1 MLLLTLIIGVLLNTM
16 GYIPPGNINLTVAQ
30 LTINKGMR
38 QALYFIL
45 SFSIVEV
52 FFTFG
57 MMRFARW
64 VMSDIDVNDSVSEL
78 KLGTYVDTFM
88 ILLFLVMGIITWVNR
103 KKAPKTRADD
113 NRSRKWSV
121 FYGALLGVLNPVQIP
136 FWLFFG
142 NYIILHEWIQTDY
155 LSLIVFSLGSGV
167 GSALAL
173 YGYAHFAK
181 YIQEKFTLSSYLINR
196 SIAIFLFSLALY
208 LTVKQSGIYLHW
220 WGY

>member
-1 MLLLTLIIGVLLNTM
+1 MLLLTFLIGIFLNAI

-30 LTINKGMR
+30 ITINKGVR

-45 SFSIVEV
+45 SFSCVEV

-64 VMSDIDVNDSVSEL
+64 ISSDVSLDSNISEVR
-78 KLGTYVDTFM
+78 LGTYVDVFM
-88 ILLFLVMGIITWVNR
+88 IMLFVVVGTITWVNR
-103 KKAPKTRADD
+103 KKVPKTKAEV
-113 NRSRKWSV
+113 NRSRKGSV
-121 FYGALLGVLNPVQIP
+121 FYGVLLGVLNPVQIP

-142 NYIILHEWIQTDY
+142 NYVILHDWIQTNY
-155 LSLIVFSLGSGV
+155 LSLVIFSIGSGL

-181 YIQEKFTLSSYLINR
+181 YIQEKFALSSHIINR
-196 SIAIFLFSLALY
+196 AIALFLFALALY
-208 LTVKQSGIYLHW
+208 LVIKQVVIYL
-220 WGY
+220 G

>member
-1 MLLLTLIIGVLLNTM
+1 MLLLTFLIGIILNAI

-45 SFSIVEV
+45 SFSCVEV

-64 VMSDIDVNDSVSEL
+64 ISSDVSLDSNISEVR
-78 KLGTYVDTFM
+78 LGTYVDAFM
-88 ILLFLVMGIITWVNR
+88 IVLFIVMGTITWVNR
-103 KKAPKTRADD
+103 KKMPKTKAED
-113 NRSRKWSV
+113 NRSRKGSV
-121 FYGALLGVLNPVQIP
+121 FYGVLLGVLNPVQIP

-142 NYIILHEWIQTDY
+142 NYVILHDWIQTNY
-155 LSLIVFSLGSGV
+155 LSLVIFSIGSGL

-181 YIQEKFTLSSYLINR
+181 YIQEKFALSSHIINR
-196 SIAIFLFSLALY
+196 AIALFLFALALY
-208 LTVKQSGIYLHW
+208 LVIKQ
-220 WGY
+220 

>member
-1 MLLLTLIIGVLLNTM
+1 MLFLTLIIGILLNAM

-45 SFSIVEV
+45 SFSCVEV

-64 VMSDIDVNDSVSEL
+64 VSSDVNLDSNISEVR
-78 KLGTYVDTFM
+78 LGTYVDAFM
-88 ILLFLVMGIITWVNR
+88 ILLFVVMGTITWINR
-103 KKAPKTRADD
+103 KKLPKTKTED
-113 NRSRKWSV
+113 NRSRKGSV
-121 FYGALLGVLNPVQIP
+121 FYGMLLGVLNPVQIP

-142 NYIILHEWIQTDY
+142 NYVILHEWIHTNY
-155 LSLIVFSLGSGV
+155 LSLIIFSIGSGL

-181 YIQEKFTLSSYLINR
+181 YIQEKFALSSHLINK
-196 SIAIFLFSLALY
+196 SIALFLYALALY
-208 LTVKQSGIYLHW
+208 LIIKQTIIYF
-220 WGY
+220 G

>member
-1 MLLLTLIIGVLLNTM
+1 
-16 GYIPPGNINLTVAQ
+16 
-30 LTINKGMR
+30 MR

-64 VMSDIDVNDSVSEL
+64 MSSDVSIDANISDVR
-78 KLGTYVDTFM
+78 LGTYVDGFM
-88 ILLFLVMGIITWVNR
+88 IMLFIVMGTITWVNR
-103 KKAPKTRADD
+103 KKVPKTRAED
-113 NRSRKWSV
+113 NRSKKGSV
-121 FYGALLGVLNPVQIP
+121 FYGMLLGVLNPVQIP

-142 NYIILHEWIQTDY
+142 NYVILHEWIRTDY
-155 LSLIVFSLGSGV
+155 LSLIIFSIGSGL

-181 YIQEKFTLSSYLINR
+181 YIQEKFALSSHIINR
-196 SIAIFLFSLALY
+196 SIALFLWALALY
-208 LTVKQSGIYLHW
+208 LLIKQTVIYI
-220 WGY
+220 G

>member
-1 MLLLTLIIGVLLNTM
+1 MLFLTFIIGILLNAM

-45 SFSIVEV
+45 AFSCVEV

-64 VMSDIDVNDSVSEL
+64 VSSDVNLDSNISEVR
-78 KLGTYVDTFM
+78 LGTYVDAFM
-88 ILLFLVMGIITWVNR
+88 IMLFVVMGTITWVNR
-103 KKAPKTRADD
+103 KKVPKTKAED
-113 NRSRKWSV
+113 NRSKRGSV
-121 FYGALLGVLNPVQIP
+121 FYGMLLGVLNPVQIP

-142 NYIILHEWIQTDY
+142 NYVILHEWIRTDY
-155 LSLIVFSLGSGV
+155 LSLVIFSLGSGI

-181 YIQEKFTLSSYLINR
+181 YIQEKFALSSHLINK
-196 SIAIFLFSLALY
+196 SIAIFLYILALY
-208 LTVKQSGIYLHW
+208 LVIKQVVIYLR
-220 WGY
+220 

>member
-1 MLLLTLIIGVLLNTM
+1 MLLLTFLIGIILNAM

-45 SFSIVEV
+45 SFAIVEV

-64 VMSDIDVNDSVSEL
+64 ISSDVNLDSNISEVR
-78 KLGTYVDTFM
+78 LGTYVDLFM
-88 ILLFLVMGIITWVNR
+88 IMLFVIMGTITWINR
-103 KKAPKTRADD
+103 KKLPKTRPED
-113 NRSRKWSV
+113 NRSKRGSV
-121 FYGALLGVLNPVQIP
+121 FYGMLLGVLNPVQIP

-142 NYIILHEWIQTDY
+142 NYVILHDWIKTDY
-155 LSLIVFSLGSGV
+155 LSLVIFSFGSGI

-181 YIQEKFTLSSYLINR
+181 YIQEKFALSSHIINR
-196 SIAIFLFSLALY
+196 SIALFLYALALY
-208 LTVKQSGIYLHW
+208 LIIKQTIIYI
-220 WGY
+220 G

>member
-1 MLLLTLIIGVLLNTM
+1 MLLLTFIIGVFLNAM

-45 SFSIVEV
+45 SFSCVEV

-64 VMSDIDVNDSVSEL
+64 VTSDVSLDSNISEVRV
-78 KLGTYVDTFM
+78 GTYVDAFM
-88 ILLFLVMGIITWVNR
+88 IMLFIVMGTITWINR
-103 KKAPKTRADD
+103 KKVPKTKAED
-113 NRSRKWSV
+113 NRSRRGSV
-121 FYGALLGVLNPVQIP
+121 FYGMLLGVLNPVQIP

-142 NYIILHEWIQTDY
+142 NYVILHDWIETNY
-155 LSLIVFSLGSGV
+155 LSLVIFSIGSGLGS
-167 GSALAL
+167 AIAL

-181 YIQEKFTLSSYLINR
+181 YIQEKFALSSHIINR
-196 SIAIFLFSLALY
+196 AIAIFLFGLALY
-208 LTVKQSGIYLHW
+208 LIIKQAVIYLW
-220 WGY
+220 

>member
-1 MLLLTLIIGVLLNTM
+1 MLLLTLIIGILLNAM

-45 SFSIVEV
+45 AFSCVEV

-64 VMSDIDVNDSVSEL
+64 VSSDVNIDANISDVR
-78 KLGTYVDTFM
+78 LGTYVDAFM
-88 ILLFLVMGIITWVNR
+88 IILFVVMGTITWINR
-103 KKAPKTRADD
+103 KKVPKTKAED
-113 NRSRKWSV
+113 NRSKKGSV
-121 FYGALLGVLNPVQIP
+121 FYGMLLGVLNPVQIP

-142 NYIILHEWIQTDY
+142 NYVILHEWIKTDY
-155 LSLIVFSLGSGV
+155 LSLIIFSLGSGM

-181 YIQEKFTLSSYLINR
+181 YIQEKFALSSHLINK
-196 SIAIFLFSLALY
+196 SIAIFLYVLALY
-208 LTVKQSGIYLHW
+208 LIIKQVVVYLR
-220 WGY
+220 

>member
-1 MLLLTLIIGVLLNTM
+1 MLLLTFIIGIVLNAM

-64 VMSDIDVNDSVSEL
+64 ISSDVNLDSNISEVR
-78 KLGTYVDTFM
+78 LGTYVDLFM
-88 ILLFLVMGIITWVNR
+88 IMLFIVMGTITWVNR
-103 KKAPKTRADD
+103 KKLPKTRAED
-113 NRSRKWSV
+113 NRSRKGSV
-121 FYGALLGVLNPVQIP
+121 FYGMLLGILNPVQIP

-142 NYIILHEWIQTDY
+142 NYVILHDWIQTNY
-155 LSLIVFSLGSGV
+155 LSLIIFSIGSGLGS
-167 GSALAL
+167 AIAL

-181 YIQEKFTLSSYLINR
+181 YIQEKFALSSHLINR
-196 SIAIFLFSLALY
+196 SIALFLYALALY
-208 LTVKQSGIYLHW
+208 LIIKQLVIYF
-220 WGY
+220 G

>member
-1 MLLLTLIIGVLLNTM
+1 MLFLTLLIGIVLNAM

-45 SFSIVEV
+45 SFSCVEV

-64 VMSDIDVNDSVSEL
+64 VSSDVNLDANISEVR
-78 KLGTYVDTFM
+78 LGTYVDLFM
-88 ILLFLVMGIITWVNR
+88 ILLFIVMGTITWVNR
-103 KKAPKTRADD
+103 KKVPKTKSED
-113 NRSRKWSV
+113 NRSRKGSV
-121 FYGALLGVLNPVQIP
+121 FYGMLLGVLNPVQIP

-142 NYIILHEWIQTDY
+142 NYVILHEWIHTNY
-155 LSLIVFSLGSGV
+155 LSLVIFSLGSGM

-173 YGYAHFAK
+173 YGYAHFAR
-181 YIQEKFTLSSYLINR
+181 YIQEKFALSSHLINR
-196 SIAIFLFSLALY
+196 SIALFLFALALY
-208 LTVKQSGIYLHW
+208 LIIKQSLVYL
-220 WGY
+220 G

>member
-1 MLLLTLIIGVLLNTM
+1 MLLLTFLIGIVLNAM

-45 SFSIVEV
+45 SFSCVEV

-64 VMSDIDVNDSVSEL
+64 ISSDVNLDSNISEVR
-78 KLGTYVDTFM
+78 LGTYVDAFM
-88 ILLFLVMGIITWVNR
+88 IMLFIVMGTLTWINR
-103 KKAPKTRADD
+103 KKIPKTKAED
-113 NRSRKWSV
+113 NRSRKGSV
-121 FYGALLGVLNPVQIP
+121 FYGMLLGILNPVQIP

-142 NYIILHEWIQTDY
+142 NYVILHEWINTNY
-155 LSLIVFSLGSGV
+155 LSLVIFSIGSGLGSAV
-167 GSALAL
+167 AL

-181 YIQEKFTLSSYLINR
+181 YIQEKFALSSHIINR
-196 SIAIFLFSLALY
+196 AIALFLFALALY
-208 LTVKQSGIYLHW
+208 LVIKQTVIYL
-220 WGY
+220 G

>member
-1 MLLLTLIIGVLLNTM
+1 MLLVTFLIGILLNAM

-64 VMSDIDVNDSVSEL
+64 VSSDVNLDSNISEVRV
-78 KLGTYVDTFM
+78 GTYIDAFM
-88 ILLFLVMGIITWVNR
+88 ILLFITMGTITWINR
-103 KKAPKTRADD
+103 KKVPKKRSAD
-113 NRSRKWSV
+113 NRSKRGSV
-121 FYGALLGVLNPVQIP
+121 FYGLLLGVLNPVQIP

-142 NYIILHEWIQTDY
+142 NYVILHEWIDTDY
-155 LSLIVFSLGSGV
+155 TSLIIFSVGSGLGSAV
-167 GSALAL
+167 TL
-173 YGYAHFAK
+173 YGYAHFAQ
-181 YIQEKFTLSSYLINR
+181 YIQEKFALSSYIINK
-196 SIAIFLFSLALY
+196 SIAIFLYVLALY
-208 LTVKQSGIYLHW
+208 LIVKQLVIYLR
-220 WGY
+220 

>member
-1 MLLLTLIIGVLLNTM
+1 MLFLTLIIGVLLNAM

-30 LTINKGMR
+30 LTINKGLR

-78 KLGTYVDTFM
+78 KLGTYVDAFM
-88 ILLFLVMGIITWVNR
+88 ILLFLVMGTITWVNR
-103 KKAPKTRADD
+103 KKIPKTRAED
-113 NRSRKWSV
+113 NRSRKGSV

-142 NYIILHEWIQTDY
+142 NYIILHEWIRTDY
-155 LSLIVFSLGSGV
+155 LSLVIFSLGSGM

-181 YIQEKFTLSSYLINR
+181 YIQEKFTLSSHLINR
-196 SIAIFLFSLALY
+196 SIAIFLFTLALY
-208 LTVKQSGIYLHW
+208 LIFKQSGIYLHW
-220 WGY
+220 WG

>member
-1 MLLLTLIIGVLLNTM
+1 MLLLTLIIGVLLNAM

-78 KLGTYVDTFM
+78 KLGTYVDAFM
-88 ILLFLVMGIITWVNR
+88 ILLFLVMGTITWVSR

-113 NRSRKWSV
+113 NRSRKGSV

-142 NYIILHEWIQTDY
+142 NYIILHEWIRTDY
-155 LSLIVFSLGSGV
+155 LSLVIFSLGSGM

-208 LTVKQSGIYLHW
+208 LTVKQSGIYMHW
-220 WGY
+220 WAY